1 MTEPLRLRDGAGPAR
16 VLMAGSRL
24 AVPSASRRKALAFTS
39 AAASMAASGTAVA
52 AGGATSLVKSV
63 VLCVCLGTVGGGALS
78 LAVSE
83 LVRQVDSSRAH
94 PTGVGTPKPS
104 RLVRPPPSTAVPA
117 RLSEDAQARPSSA
130 AELVLPEARS
140 GPHAAAA
147 ADVAM
152 PAVPSSP
159 SPARKL
165 EPAPSLF
172 EEQRAIETARAAV
185 ARGDATTALG
195 LLDDYQRSYAR
206 GQFRPEAL
214 ALRIEA
220 LSQRG
225 ELGRARSLA
234 AEFRHV
240 YPHHPLLLRVQAAVQ
255 R

>member
-63 VLCVCLGTVGGGALS
+63 VLCVCLGTLGGGALS

-83 LVRQVDSSRAH
+83 LVTRVDSSRAH
-94 PTGVGTPKPS
+94 PTVAAPKPS
-104 RLVRPPPSTAVPA
+104 RVERTRAPTASPPP
-117 RLSEDAQARPSSA
+117 LSEEAQASAPSA
-130 AELVLPEARS
+130 AEPALPAARS
-140 GPHAAAA
+140 GSPVAAAA
-147 ADVAM
+147 
-152 PAVPSSP
+152 PAVPLALAP
-159 SPARKL
+159 GRKL

-172 EEQRAIETARAAV
+172 EEQRAIETARGAV

-195 LLDDYQRSYAR
+195 LLDDYQSSYPR

-220 LSQRG
+220 LSQHG

-234 AEFRHV
+234 AEFRHA